1 MRATV
6 WEARDDWR
14 WGKGVCVQGSVCTA
28 GHTDLSACIA
38 TGFCGGLGFQ
48 GVCVCVCVCVCVSVD
63 CWCPWGAEGKL
74 NRACEPAIPHGQ
86 GLGKAGCVPPPIL
99 YLFSFAGFSV
109 APRG

>member
-48 GVCVCVCVCVCVSVD
+48 GVCVCVCVCVCECGLLVPLGSRRQ
-63 CWCPWGAEGKL
+63 AEPSL
-74 NRACEPAIPHGQ
+74 
-86 GLGKAGCVPPPIL
+86 
-99 YLFSFAGFSV
+99 
-109 APRG
+109 

>member
-1 MRATV
+1 MKCV
-6 WEARDDWR
+6 PPS
-14 WGKGVCVQGSVCTA
+14 GKPEM
-28 GHTDLSACIA
+28 
-38 TGFCGGLGFQ
+38 TGGGGR
-48 GVCVCVCVCVCVSVD
+48 VCVCRGLCAQLDTQIPQPALQQAFVVDLGFRVCVCVSVD

-86 GLGKAGCVPPPIL
+86 GLGRAACVPPPIL